1 MNENNRTTTAPQPK
15 SNGRENPTPV
25 HTLDKGNSKR
35 GS

>member
-1 MNENNRTTTAPQPK
+1 MSDKIRTATAPQPK

-35 GS
+35 S